1 MTTRMLI
8 RPLLVAWLITIIL
21 GIGGG
26 TAEAAVCSV
35 PSPYPT
41 IQDAVNDTNCSTIN
55 VAPGTYLESVTIGRP
70 LTLLGPNAGTS
81 WSGPRVT
88 EAVVTS
94 GATTFNL
101 VSGQSVTIDG
111 FTINGNFGIYV
122 SGSTTGTLIQNN
134 IITGVTRALTLDSPG
149 SNAGVLNND
158 LLSDTRSL
166 HV

>member
-35 PSPYPT
+35 PPYPT

-55 VAPGTYLESVTIGRP
+55 VAPGTYFESVTIGRP
-70 LTLLGPNAGTS
+70 LTLLGPNAGIS
-81 WSGPRVT
+81 WSGARVG

-101 VSGQSVTIDG
+101 ISGQSVTIDG

-122 SGSTTGTLIQNN
+122 SGSTTGT
-134 IITGVTRALTLDSPG
+134 
-149 SNAGVLNND
+149 
-158 LLSDTRSL
+158 
-166 HV
+166 